1 MLVVCTLLI
10 LCAFSF
16 HLFAETYNFSWAQ
29 KAGGASGDYGQAIAV
44 DASGNC
50 YVTGDFVG
58 TANFGGT
65 ALVSAG
71 LSDIF
76 VAKLDPNGNFLW
88 VKQAGGTASDHG
100 YGIAISSTGN
110 CYVTGSFVGTANFGG
125 TTLES
130 AGLADIFV
138 AKLDSEGNWL
148 WVDRFGFSNHDRG
161 FGIGVD
167 SGGNCYATGEIYYS
181 SRTDAFIGKW
191 NSTGTQLWWDYGY
204 PSSGASPNSSG
215 RGIAFSDAGTCYL
228 TGRFD
233 RNIQFGS
240 GMNQVTLTG
249 SGSDDIYI
257 AKINSSGTWNWARN
271 AGGTARDQGYGIAL
285 DGEGSCYATGWFAS
299 DPADFGGASMSP
311 ASGKLF
317 VSKLDSSGS
326 WQWTAQAGSNV
337 VEQGMSIDADSDG
350 NCYVTGMFSGT
361 CNFGSHTIQ
370 SNSNS
375 VDIYVAKI
383 NPSGT
388 WQWAQK
394 AGGASE
400 DHGYGIALDNEANCY
415 LTGYFR
421 GSNASFGSNS
431 LSSNGNQD
439 IFITKLIPV
448 YTYILLNPM
457 PLQLGDGT
465 LVTIVVLSGAGF
477 NSGELILFPPVNN
490 PDGADYSFGLFGYG
504 IQSFE
509 ITTDLLWGAAYFN
522 GQWHSFQNVGGKIS
536 FLNVDFGSAKGGVP
550 IVLGDEDSTLP
561 VTLSS
566 FTALASGLTNVKL
579 NWVTETETG
588 VLGYRVYRNSLPSL
602 ESALLV
608 SPLIQAQN
616 SSTQT
621 FYSYEDTETDGFGTY
636 HYWLQSIDFN
646 DHTWFFGPTSITLI
660 PETEPVPT
668 PEPVTTMHSV
678 YPNPFNPNLLIPFS
692 LAQKQDVSIRIFNLK
707 GQLVKSISLG
717 SKDTG
722 FHQINWDG
730 ITDSGKPC
738 PSGIYE
744 IVLKA
749 GSKSFNSK
757 AVLLK

>member
-88 VKQAGGTASDHG
+88 VKQAGGTTSDHG

-125 TTLES
+125 TALES
-130 AGLADIFV
+130 AGLSDIFV
-138 AKLDSEGNWL
+138 AKLDSSGNWL
-148 WVDRFGFSNHDRG
+148 WAESFGYTNHDRG

-167 SGGNCYATGEIYYS
+167 SGGNCYVTGETIYYGS
-181 SRTDAFIGKW
+181 TCVFIGKW
-191 NSTGTQLWWDYGY
+191 SFAGTQQWWDYGY
-204 PSSGASPNSSG
+204 PSGGLATASG
-215 RGIAFSDAGTCYL
+215 RSIAVSSLGTCYF
-228 TGRFD
+228 TGRFE

-240 GMNQVTLTG
+240 GDGEINLSG
-249 SGSDDIYI
+249 SGSDDVFI
-257 AKINSSGTWNWARN
+257 AKINASGSWQWAKR
-271 AGGTARDQGYGIAL
+271 AGGSIRDQGYGIAL
-285 DGEGSCYATGWFAS
+285 DEAGNCYATGWFAS
-299 DPADFGGASMSP
+299 DPASFGGTSLYP

-317 VSKLDSSGS
+317 VAKLDSSGS
-326 WQWTAQAGSNV
+326 WLWAAQAGSNS
-337 VEQGMSIDADSDG
+337 VEQGMSIVADNDG
-350 NCYVTGMFSGT
+350 NCYVTGMFSGIS
-361 CNFGSHTIQ
+361 NFGTHTIQ
-370 SNSNS
+370 SNANS
-375 VDIYVAKI
+375 VDMYVAKI

-616 SSTQT
+616 SSSQT
-621 FYSYEDTETDGFGTY
+621 IYSYEDNETDGFGTY

-749 GSKSFNSK
+749 GSKSFHSK